1 MVKHVQDDTAI
12 VKITVRP
19 IEMTIRHHIYRVM
32 TAISLHLVPN
42 ILLQPQAQHILCQ
55 TVVMR
60 AAELVTIR
68 AICLFGHN

>member
-1 MVKHVQDDTAI
+1 
-12 VKITVRP
+12 
-19 IEMTIRHHIYRVM
+19 M

-68 AICLFGHN
+68 AIYLFVTIKACIVLLSLKLI

>member
-1 MVKHVQDDTAI
+1 
-12 VKITVRP
+12 
-19 IEMTIRHHIYRVM
+19 M

-42 ILLQPQAQHILCQ
+42 ILLQPQAQHLLCQ

-68 AICLFGHN
+68 DMSFLSQLKPVLHFYL